1 MPESSAALAVDHN
14 EIFPP
19 GFEPDGY
26 IPPEHTTTTSDVE
39 NCESGGGYISE
50 LEEDSTQNTDSNN
63 YEPPGDYSS
72 PHPEKPRH
80 YTRKEDPKIKQSD
93 YLKKTGTPVTQE
105 ALTSFL
111 TSFASE
117 LQSSLLHKASAN
129 VQKHISQELNNIKH
143 QMRSSN
149 PPHSRLPPIEDL
161 PPTSADNPWQSCEG
175 TFIINEK
182 FIVAGS
188 SWELHKVQFWPGR
201 KDHPNC
207 FWRIELSAF
216 QSKTIPS
223 ETVICGVGEA
233 REVACKIANKA
244 GFKMIEKWGALG
256 SKEPLFLCEK
266 DLTEFP
272 FIDKIW
278 DKCWKNFKENKAMPP
293 QLSEFKPFAFFAPNS
308 WKDKEHL
315 GRIYL
320 LFEEGKLENSVAR
333 VQLDCNHLPLIPDD
347 LLNKEFASRKSLGRM
362 ISVFTAAQAMK
373 LSMDQPEEL
382 LKNIKGAVNTMS
394 KQLSPILAECFYNF
408 FNARKSCRVAALKS
422 CRARAEPEA
431 LISSDMLCRFLFP
444 DEGVTKV
451 KDNVVRDNKSIP
463 ERWRIL
469 GGQTSLNPNP
479 RLGDRN
485 KKRQLKFQNWG
496 RNNRF
501 KHYQPFRAQ
510 TANSTKQHYSQQPSY
525 HQSSFSHHHHYNKR
539 GRGRGRGSKQ
549 NFRGGR
555 GSRGTAR
562 GGQTSAGTQ

>member
-1 MPESSAALAVDHN
+1 MHFTRDYMCIIIIIPHENVLLLQEGDGSKCKTCNLPITLGFGHCFCHKHSPCFGSTHVGRPFWNPQSCQICDSLANELLYSPDEIECEEARNSLMKIISEVQNLVYPMPWDPEGLPVPIFPDHMIRRRLMPESSAALAVDHN

-266 DLTEFP
+266 DLTE
-272 FIDKIW
+272 
-278 DKCWKNFKENKAMPP
+278 
-293 QLSEFKPFAFFAPNS
+293 
-308 WKDKEHL
+308 
-315 GRIYL
+315 
-320 LFEEGKLENSVAR
+320 
-333 VQLDCNHLPLIPDD
+333 
-347 LLNKEFASRKSLGRM
+347 
-362 ISVFTAAQAMK
+362 
-373 LSMDQPEEL
+373 
-382 LKNIKGAVNTMS
+382 
-394 KQLSPILAECFYNF
+394 
-408 FNARKSCRVAALKS
+408 
-422 CRARAEPEA
+422 
-431 LISSDMLCRFLFP
+431 
-444 DEGVTKV
+444 
-451 KDNVVRDNKSIP
+451 
-463 ERWRIL
+463 
-469 GGQTSLNPNP
+469 
-479 RLGDRN
+479 
-485 KKRQLKFQNWG
+485 
-496 RNNRF
+496 
-501 KHYQPFRAQ
+501 
-510 TANSTKQHYSQQPSY
+510 
-525 HQSSFSHHHHYNKR
+525 
-539 GRGRGRGSKQ
+539 
-549 NFRGGR
+549 
-555 GSRGTAR
+555 
-562 GGQTSAGTQ
+562 